1 MTDSPTSVNPSKDA
15 QKSAESDN
23 KSSKGSGL
31 WSKIKSLKIGFM
43 PVGLWLVLAV
53 GYVLLAIT
61 NVMPKNDMLISLGVM
76 VVFSYL
82 LEEIGNNIPILKS
95 LGGKVLVVT
104 FLPSFLVFKHWL
116 PDSTVK
122 TVSDFMNNNNFLMFF
137 ITLLVVGSIASMNRK
152 TLLKATSR
160 IIVVLL
166 LCDVIGSLVG
176 TGVGMALGLSAYK
189 AYFFIVAPIMA
200 GGVGEGAM
208 PMAMGYAA
216 ILSGTTSGDIFGQIL
231 PAVMLGSLVAV
242 VCAGAMRKLGEKKP
256 ELTGNGKLIDD
267 ESDKLESLKTK
278 GGEVSIE
285 KMLMAMVMAIAFYFL
300 AVWLNYVIKTYLH
313 FNLPSPIIVLIVL
326 MAAKMLGY
334 IPKDI
339 AEGGAALNTFVVK
352 GITPPLLFGVGVAQ
366 TDWNKLIEVFK
377 SPASMVVILVTVLAI
392 VATAFISAKVLGL
405 YPVDTAIAVSCCS
418 GQGGTGAL
426 AILAAGDRM
435 ELMPFAQVA
444 VRLGGAMTVTV
455 AIFIM
460 GLVV

>member
-1 MTDSPTSVNPSKDA
+1 MGDSTSKTRTV
-15 QKSAESDN
+15 AEGDVA
-23 KSSKGSGL
+23 SGAVVKTG
-31 WSKIKSLKIGFM
+31 WAKVWDRIVHFKIGFM
-43 PVGLWLVLAV
+43 PIGLWLVLAV
-53 GYVLLAIT
+53 GYVLLAAS

-104 FLPSFLVFKHWL
+104 FLPSFLVFKHWI
-116 PDSTVK
+116 PAATVG
-122 TVSDFMNNNNFLMFF
+122 TVSDFMKHNNFLMFF

-189 AYFFIVAPIMA
+189 TYFFIVAPIMA

-216 ILSGTTSGDIFGQIL
+216 IMSGATSGDIFGQIL

-267 ESDKLESLKTK
+267 DGDKLESLKAR

-285 KMLMAMVMAIAFYFL
+285 KMLMAIVMAIAFYFL
-300 AVWLNYVIKTYLH
+300 AVWLNYVLKTYVH

-377 SPASMVVILVTVLAI
+377 SPASMFVILITVLSI
-392 VATAFISAKVLGL
+392 VATAFISAKILGL

-460 GLVV
+460 GLVA